1 MRQPSNHNAPRRRR
15 GEDNIQKFTVKTDA
29 PLLEAAAAVLKD
41 HKPTKLKS
49 MLRHHQ
55 FAVNGTPSSQF
66 DRPVSAGD
74 ELWVNFD
81 GSFHVF
87 SHPKLK
93 LVYEDPDIMVVDKAY
108 GMLSTAAG
116 GNTKDETVYNVLRKY
131 VKLRS
136 EHARVYMVHRLDRD
150 TSGLMIVARTAK
162 AREKFLTQWA
172 TIVSERKYEAIVEG
186 CVEQDAGLVQNYLKD
201 ADNYEVVS
209 TDDPKEG
216 GDLAKTRYKVIAR
229 APRFTR
235 VELSMR
241 HGHKNQL
248 RVHMKDLGCPI
259 SGDRKYGG
267 HANGIHRLALH
278 ATRLVFEHPITGKTM
293 TFESPIPQNFLT
305 LLR

>member
-1 MRQPSNHNAPRRRR
+1 MRQTSPNKPQRRRR
-15 GEDNIQKFTVKTDA
+15 VDNIQKFTVKADA

-55 FAVNGTPSSQF
+55 FAINGTPSSQF
-66 DRPVSAGD
+66 DRPVNAGD

-81 GSFHVF
+81 GSFHIF
-87 SHPKLK
+87 SHPKMK
-93 LVYEDPDIMVVDKAY
+93 LVYEDDDIMVVDKGY

-116 GNTKDETVYNVLRKY
+116 NNIKDETVYNVLRKY

-150 TSGLMIVARTAK
+150 TSGLMIVTRTAK
-162 AREKFLTQWA
+162 AREKFLTQW
-172 TIVSERKYEAIVEG
+172 TNIVTERKYEAIVEG
-186 CVEQDAGLVQNYLKD
+186 SVPEDMGLVQNYLRD

-209 TDDPKEG
+209 SEDSEDG
-216 GDLAKTRYKVIAR
+216 GELAKTRYKVIER
-229 APRFTR
+229 SSRYTL

-278 ATRLVFEHPITGKTM
+278 ATRLCFEHPITGKKM
-293 TFESPIPQNFLT
+293 AFESPIPENFKT